1 MAKRRSWARFSL
13 RTLIVMT
20 LVASFAFGWLGML
33 KERGKKRAEAI
44 AAIRAKGGTVHYKIE
59 RPVVKNSTPTWY
71 QSIDKFVRKQLG
83 NDAIDEVKAINLF
96 AKQIDVFDLR
106 YLEPFPELE
115 ILHLGMNRI
124 DDEDL
129 THLPSFRKLRVLTL
143 QVTRVTDEGLPEL
156 HRFRTLE
163 RLILPSD
170 GEQVSEA
177 AIVRLRKALPNCDIE
192 Q

>member
-1 MAKRRSWARFSL
+1 MAWHAEGTRQEAGGSDCSDTGKGRNGPL
-13 RTLIVMT
+13 QNRTSCCEELDAH
-20 LVASFAFGWLGML
+20 L
-33 KERGKKRAEAI
+33 
-44 AAIRAKGGTVHYKIE
+44 
-59 RPVVKNSTPTWY
+59 Y